1 MAKAKM
7 KSDSI
12 SNITPAM
19 YDSILTPV
27 VTEKSHMA
35 AELNKFTFK
44 VATWATKSQIKAAV
58 EKLFETKVVKVNIIN
73 VKGKVKRFRGKI
85 GKRKDEKKAI
95 VTLAE
100 GQSIDVAGTI

>member
-1 MAKAKM
+1 MAKTTVK
-7 KSDSI
+7 

-19 YDSILTPV
+19 YDSILSPV

-35 AELNKFTFK
+35 AEFNKVTFK
-44 VATWATKSQIKAAV
+44 VATWATKTQVKDAI
-58 EKLFETKVVKVNIIN
+58 EKLFGTKVVKVNILN
-73 VKGKVKRFRGKI
+73 VKGKVKRFRGQI